1 MMVAQAS
8 LTLVLAALCAGLMG
22 YAIQRGATCTV
33 AAVGEIVENR
43 SAHRLVALAE
53 AALWVAAGLLVARQ
67 FGIVMHL
74 PDGVAASGWTVVGG
88 ALLGLG
94 AWLNRACVF
103 GAIARLGSG
112 EWAYLATPLGF
123 YLGALTLPQVFGMP
137 SAQALTDQSMLL
149 RFPVWAGW
157 VATPFVLWRL
167 AAHLTR
173 SGRTIWSPH
182 EATLVIG
189 LTFLVLLVIAG
200 PWTYTELLTDAAK
213 GMVGNV
219 AFRTILFV
227 ALLSGAWYGGWT
239 AGRFKS
245 RRISAADVVRCLGGG
260 LLMGW
265 GSLILPGGN
274 DNLILVGM
282 PLLHAHA
289 WLGIGT
295 MCLVIAVM
303 LLIERRWA

>member
-1 MMVAQAS
+1 
-8 LTLVLAALCAGLMG
+8 MG

-53 AALWVAAGLLVARQ
+53 AALWVAAGLVVARQ
-67 FGIVMHL
+67 FGIVTHL
-74 PDGVAASGWTVVGG
+74 PGGIATSGWTVAGG

-112 EWAYLATPLGF
+112 EWVYLATPLGF
-123 YLGALTLPQVFGMP
+123 FFGALTLPLVFGMP
-137 SAQALTDQSMLL
+137 TPQMLTEGSMLL
-149 RFPVWAGW
+149 RIPVWAGW
-157 VATPFVLWRL
+157 IAMPLVLWRL

-213 GMVGNV
+213 GMVGHV

-245 RRISAADVVRCLGGG
+245 RRISAADIARCLVGG

-265 GSLILPGGN
+265 GSLVLPGGN
-274 DNLILVGM
+274 DSLILVGM

-295 MCLVIAVM
+295 MCLVIAGM
-303 LLIERRWA
+303 LLLERRWA

>member
-1 MMVAQAS
+1 MIAAQAS

-53 AALWVAAGLLVARQ
+53 AALWVAGGLLVARQ
-67 FGIVMHL
+67 LGLVMHL
-74 PDGVAASGWTVVGG
+74 PSGVAPSGWTLAGG

-112 EWAYLATPLGF
+112 EWAYLATPVGF

-137 SAQALTDQSMLL
+137 AAQAIADQSMLL
-149 RFPVWAGW
+149 SLPVWAGW
-157 VATPFVLWRL
+157 IAVPFALWRL

-173 SGRTIWSPH
+173 SGRTIWGPH

-213 GMVGNV
+213 GMVGDV

-245 RRISAADVVRCLGGG
+245 RRISAADIARCLVGG

-265 GSLILPGGN
+265 GSLVLPGGN
-274 DNLILVGM
+274 DSLILVGM

-295 MCLVIAVM
+295 MCLVIAGM

>member
-53 AALWVAAGLLVARQ
+53 AALWVAGGLLVGRQ
-67 FGIVMHL
+67 VGLVMHL
-74 PDGVAASGWTVVGG
+74 PSGFAPSGWTLAGG

-112 EWAYLATPLGF
+112 EWAYLATPVGF

-137 SAQALTDQSMLL
+137 AAQAIADQSMLFSL
-149 RFPVWAGW
+149 PVWAGW
-157 VATPFVLWRL
+157 IATPFVLWRL
-167 AAHLTR
+167 TAHLTR

-200 PWTYTELLTDAAK
+200 PWTYTELLTDTAK
-213 GMVGNV
+213 GMVGDV

-245 RRISAADVVRCLGGG
+245 RRISAADIARCLVGG

-265 GSLILPGGN
+265 GSLVLPGGN
-274 DNLILVGM
+274 DSLILVGM

-295 MCLVIAVM
+295 MCLVIAGM
-303 LLIERRWA
+303 LLLERRWA

>member
-1 MMVAQAS
+1 MFAS
-8 LTLVLAALCAGLMG
+8 ISLICAALMG

-33 AAVGEIVENR
+33 AAVGEIVESR
-43 SAHRLVALAE
+43 SAHRLTALTE
-53 AALWVAAGLLVARQ
+53 AALWVAAGLLIARQ

-74 PDGVAASGWTVVGG
+74 PGGIVTSGWTVAGG

-123 YLGALTLPQVFGMP
+123 YIGALTLPLVFGMP
-137 SAQALTDQSMLL
+137 APQTLTEASMLV
-149 RFPVWAGW
+149 RIPDWAGW
-157 VATPFVLWRL
+157 IAMPFVLWRL
-167 AAHLTR
+167 AALLSK

-182 EATLVIG
+182 EATLIIG
-189 LTFLVLLVIAG
+189 LTFLVLLVISG

-213 GMVGNV
+213 GMVGDV
-219 AFRTILFV
+219 AYRTTLFV
-227 ALLSGAWYGGWT
+227 ALLCGAWYGGWT
-239 AGRFKS
+239 AGRFRS
-245 RRISAADVVRCLGGG
+245 RRISVADVGRCLGGG

-274 DNLILVGM
+274 DSLILVGM